1 MSDNINCPVQWFHL
15 RGFFCGSIVSRFLCQ
30 MFLHCPTS
38 ILYLSS
44 KKGILFV
51 VDEDLQAMGRG

>member
-30 MFLHCPTS
+30 MFLHCPTN

-44 KKGILFV
+44 KQGIPFV
-51 VDEDLQAMGRG
+51 VDEDPQAMGRG